1 MLFLLVSGTSS
12 SHTRRAGTFL
22 SRWLYDEVR
31 DRGAVLKNTNSL
43 FVTPRHAGCSI
54 VSWLCCS
61 IVPSAPVRSERSSS
75 LDDADDDHTA
85 PTQVS
90 RRCSSRATE
99 TPGPGPGDG
108 TGTGTGRGAGRGARQ
123 RNRNRDGN
131 PDRDRD
137 RKEDPPTEPES
148 EPALSDS
155 ASAPL
160 PTCPRNSKLKPPPR
174 RSPHHIVVYDLILHH
189 APPSHAEGPPQ
200 RQARRM
206 LFRIADFSRHER
218 GDAQAPQLAAAEAVG
233 TCSLHSFVL
242 DGEPTDAPAGCPP
255 ISSVPSPRFHPAGRR
270 AD

>member
-43 FVTPRHAGCSI
+43 FVTPRHARSPI

-108 TGTGTGRGAGRGARQ
+108 TGTGRGAGRGTRQ
-123 RNRNRDGN
+123 RNRNRN
-131 PDRDRD
+131 P
-137 RKEDPPTEPES
+137 EPEPGPGPGP
-148 EPALSDS
+148 EGRPANGTGTGIRTRATTDRSLRLGECPAPHLSS
-155 ASAPL
+155 KLEIETAPAPL
-160 PTCPRNSKLKPPPR
+160 PTSYR
-174 RSPHHIVVYDLILHH
+174 RIRLDITSC
-189 APPSHAEGPPQ
+189 SSQ
-200 RQARRM
+200 
-206 LFRIADFSRHER
+206 SR
-218 GDAQAPQLAAAEAVG
+218 
-233 TCSLHSFVL
+233 
-242 DGEPTDAPAGCPP
+242 
-255 ISSVPSPRFHPAGRR
+255 
-270 AD
+270 

>member
-22 SRWLYDEVR
+22 PRWLYDEVR

-43 FVTPRHAGCSI
+43 FVTPRHARRSPI

-85 PTQVS
+85 PTQAS

-108 TGTGTGRGAGRGARQ
+108 TGTGRGAGRGTRQ
-123 RNRNRDGN
+123 RNRNRN

-148 EPALSDS
+148 EPAQRPTALS
-155 ASAPL
+155 
-160 PTCPRNSKLKPPPR
+160 PTRRVP
-174 RSPHHIVVYDLILHH
+174 RSPL
-189 APPSHAEGPPQ
+189 
-200 RQARRM
+200 
-206 LFRIADFSRHER
+206 
-218 GDAQAPQLAAAEAVG
+218 
-233 TCSLHSFVL
+233 VL
-242 DGEPTDAPAGCPP
+242 ET
-255 ISSVPSPRFHPAGRR
+255 RN
-270 AD
+270 